1 MQTCTI
7 QRHLVCQRAVSGCRV
22 SCKQTNHHGIPHGV
36 MTFLRTAAMSC
47 MRTIARAIF
56 ANQALLSI
64 CRSTTHSFV
73 RASFALFEA
82 ATSCATAVACCAD
95 VVAVWTACMVERCKS
110 LSSLAP
116 HNRQGFTAQQSCCIH
131 PILLMKPSCNRS
143 DHHVSRLSPA
153 VVVAWLQPVL
163 DPSGAIGQQGQ
174 AAASSPA
181 GCSSHAEQSIGCGPC
196 QQVT

>member
-1 MQTCTI
+1 MQTCTNS
-7 QRHLVCQRAVSGCRV
+7 RHLVCQRAVSGCRV
-22 SCKQTNHHGIPHGV
+22 SCKQTNHHGMTHGV
-36 MTFLRTAAMSC
+36 MTFLCTAAMSC

-82 ATSCATAVACCAD
+82 ATSCATALACCAD
-95 VVAVWTACMVERCKS
+95 AVAVWTACMGERCKC

-116 HNRQGFTAQQSCCIH
+116 HNRRGFTAQQSCCIH
-131 PILLMKPSCNRS
+131 PILLIEPSCNRS
-143 DHHVSRLSPA
+143 NHHVSRLSPA
-153 VVVAWLQPVL
+153 VVVAWLQSVL
-163 DPSGAIGQQGQ
+163 DPSGALVQQGQ

-181 GCSSHAEQSIGCGPC
+181 GCSSLAEQLSGSVPC
-196 QQVT
+196 QHVT